1 MNLSEMQTFVR
12 TQADTDATDATDAAL
27 TVYARA
33 AYNDIIA
40 RVFPWPDNLKSYT
53 FTTSEGTDQYLF
65 STFAPVDLEYVVSV
79 ASVTEQLQWISREEL
94 LDLQTASTS
103 QGSTPQF
110 YATTATSIYLWPTPD
125 SAFTMNVTGYRVFT
139 PWPSGAAEPD
149 LPRAF
154 DEPICWYML
163 SKYYLAQEDIE
174 LSQMYMQLFDDGVNT
189 QIQSALRTSSA
200 SAGPRIFGGSGRDY
214 ISYESWVKRNTEG

>member
-1 MNLSEMQTFVR
+1 MNLSEMSTFVR
-12 TQADTDATDATDAAL
+12 TQADTDDTDATDAAL

-40 RVFPWPDNLKSYT
+40 RVFPWPDNRKTYT
-53 FTTSEGTDQYLF
+53 FSTVAGQNQYLF
-65 STFAPVDLEYVVSV
+65 STFAPTDLEYVIGVST
-79 ASVTEQLQWISREEL
+79 ADDQLNWISREEL
-94 LDLQTASTS
+94 VDLQAGSSVTS
-103 QGSTPQF
+103 ATPQF
-110 YATTATSIYLWPTPD
+110 FATAATSLWLWPTP
-125 SAFTMNVTGYRVFT
+125 SSVQTVTVDGYRSFNA
-139 PWPSGAAEPD
+139 WPAGSSEPD

-163 SKYYLAQEDIE
+163 SNYYLAQEDLE
-174 LSQMYMQLFDDGVNT
+174 LAQMYRQMFDDGVNT

-200 SAGPRIFGGSGRDY
+200 SSGPRLFGGSGRDH